1 MAGYQQ
7 GRASWLDSFPTE
19 DQLAKG
25 LIEDENSVLLVDGDL
40 ILQDQDE
47 PIERAK
53 TALAEKGIKAMA
65 YDFFTSQPIK
75 GDDNMTQVPKST
87 PHVY

>member
-25 LIEDENSVLLVDGDL
+25 LIEDENSVLLVDVGGTG
-40 ILQDQDE
+40 QDFE
-47 PIERAK
+47 E
-53 TALAEKGIKAMA
+53 L
-65 YDFFTSQPIK
+65 
-75 GDDNMTQVPKST
+75 
-87 PHVY
+87 